1 MNQDLVYIHFLAD
14 ADAAFSHFPCAS
26 MLELV
31 DNFSREQTIAEY
43 EALLTGLL
51 DKVFLLMPRQTCKTN
66 LADLETSIQSGLKWP
81 RNMQIFHTE

>member
-51 DKVFLLMPRQTCKTN
+51 DKVFLRN
-66 LADLETSIQSGLKWP
+66 LLSTFYPNMSGNPLILGVVQVHP
-81 RNMQIFHTE
+81 